1 MQQDPAS
8 VYVLYS
14 YKCAALVTF
23 EEWKELAQWHA
34 LCSADFYW
42 ALFGVVRYREAK
54 AASLCIVRV
63 RLHEQASLPN
73 LLTIGL

>member
-14 YKCAALVTF
+14 YKCAALITF

-42 ALFGVVRYREAK
+42 ALWRRE
-54 AASLCIVRV
+54 I
-63 RLHEQASLPN
+63 
-73 LLTIGL
+73 